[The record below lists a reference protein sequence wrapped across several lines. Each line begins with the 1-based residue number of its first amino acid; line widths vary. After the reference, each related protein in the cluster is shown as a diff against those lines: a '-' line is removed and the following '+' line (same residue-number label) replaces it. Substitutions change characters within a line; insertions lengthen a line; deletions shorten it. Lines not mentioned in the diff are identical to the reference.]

1 MAKRPSDLAE
11 EEGNQAYL
19 KRQKIK
25 HVATSAESIQS
36 SRQLQKLLAFD
47 QDAGR
52 ARHGIIGTFN
62 LHIDLFTDT
71 LSRHSVF

>member
-1 MAKRPSDLAE
+1 MNVMWIQNLAMKMPKRQVEQQSKDGE
-11 EEGNQAYL
+11 EAYN

-25 HVATSAESIQS
+25 HVTNATEDIQS

-52 ARHGIIGTFN
+52 ARHGMR
-62 LHIDLFTDT
+62 L
-71 LSRHSVF
+71 LSYF